1 MNLSFTRSFHSDFWD
16 WSFQYQQICFLC
28 DCLLFAG
35 GKTQELVLIEYLV
48 RWSGY
53 DSKYDTW
60 VRKDSI
66 SPVAV
71 REYESGK
78 QDFGEDT
85 PGQILAKVPAGLH
98 PSHVAY
104 KSAQEM
110 ALWSSAHVHLCVF
123 DDFRHVHFH
132 LFEDNELL

>member
-1 MNLSFTRSFHSDFWD
+1 MNLSFTRCFHSDFWD
-16 WSFQYQQICFLC
+16 VPTDLFLVW
-28 DCLLFAG
+28 LFAD

-110 ALWSSAHVHLCVF
+110 ALWSSAVTSLHGGRLRRIHHRDKAAQRRDETCY
-123 DDFRHVHFH
+123 DM
-132 LFEDNELL
+132 